1 MEKIHRSA
9 IKELALSLVKAEP
22 VEEIVEKVVIDRVV
36 IREAA
41 KEEDSK
47 VVVDKLNRSVK

>member
-1 MEKIHRSA
+1 
-9 IKELALSLVKAEP
+9 